1 MKYFFYSR
9 KNGFPG
15 GNPIKVFWMG
25 GWECSGEFV
34 DLSGKE
40 IMNHPE
46 APKWLKEIS
55 SRYLNWYFYPE
66 KQEITDIRT
75 IN

>member
-15 GNPIKVFWMG
+15 GNPIKVFRMG
-25 GWECSGEFV
+25 GWYCSDTFI
-34 DLSGKE
+34 DLSGRE
-40 IMNHPE
+40 IVKHQE
-46 APKWLKEIS
+46 VPKWLKEVAFQ
-55 SRYLNWYFYPE
+55 YLDWYFYPE
-66 KQEITDIRT
+66 HQEITDIRT

>member
-15 GNPIKVFWMG
+15 GTPVKVYCMG
-25 GWECSGEFV
+25 GWNSSDKFT

-40 IMNHPE
+40 IMKHPK
-46 APKWLKEIS
+46 APKWLKKIS
-55 SRYLNWYFYPE
+55 SRYSNWYFYPE
-66 KQEITDIRT
+66 NQEITDIRT
-75 IN
+75 LN

>member
-15 GNPIKVFWMG
+15 GNPIKVFLMG
-25 GWECSGEFV
+25 GWECNGEFV

-40 IMNHPE
+40 IMNHPR
-46 APKWLKEIS
+46 APKWLKEIGS
-55 SRYLNWYFYPE
+55 
-66 KQEITDIRT
+66 
-75 IN
+75 